1 MNLYHL
7 NQTSQKKSKERQG
20 SKTNAVEACT
30 ADGLFS
36 VCLDA
41 YSGRAAKMG
50 GTGAM
55 ESERKIEDIT
65 WSSSVRIQGFAG

>member
-7 NQTSQKKSKERQG
+7 NQTSQKKRKERQG

-55 ESERKIEDIT
+55 ESERKIGDIT
-65 WSSSVRIQGFAG
+65 

>member
-7 NQTSQKKSKERQG
+7 NQTLKKKSKERQG
-20 SKTNAVEACT
+20 SRTNAVEART

-36 VCLDA
+36 VCFD
-41 YSGRAAKMG
+41 

-65 WSSSVRIQGFAG
+65 

>member
-7 NQTSQKKSKERQG
+7 NQTSQKKRKERQG

-30 ADGLFS
+30 ADGLFT

-65 WSSSVRIQGFAG
+65 

>member
-1 MNLYHL
+1 MNRRDESLPL
-7 NQTSQKKSKERQG
+7 KPNIPKKSKERQG

-65 WSSSVRIQGFAG
+65 

>member
-7 NQTSQKKSKERQG
+7 NQTSQKKKSKERQG

-36 VCLDA
+36 VYFDA

-65 WSSSVRIQGFAG
+65 